1 MAKILVADDNAQVRD
16 LLELLLEDAGH
27 QVTLCA
33 DGSEVLPASRA
44 QRPDVVLLDLNMPD
58 VDGFTA
64 LEQLRK
70 DEQLRKVPVI
80 IVTAAGRPDQMT
92 RARDLGA
99 TDFIVKPWKD
109 FEVEDRVDLALKSS
123 SAG

>member
-1 MAKILVADDNAQVRD
+1 MAKVLVADDNAQVRD

-27 QVTLCA
+27 QVMLCE
-33 DGSEVLPASRA
+33 DGSEVLTASRS

-64 LEQLRK
+64 LQQLRR
-70 DEQLRKVPVI
+70 DELLSRVPVI
-80 IVTAAGRPDQMT
+80 IVTAAGRPDQMAK
-92 RARDLGA
+92 ARDLGA

-109 FEVEDRVDLALKSS
+109 FEVEDRVDLALRGA
-123 SAG
+123 AGA

>member
-1 MAKILVADDNAQVRD
+1 MAKVLVADDNAQVRD

-27 QVTLCA
+27 QVTLCV
-33 DGSEVLPASRA
+33 DGSEVLSASRSE
-44 QRPDVVLLDLNMPD
+44 RPDVVLLDLNMPD

-70 DEQLRKVPVI
+70 DDQLQRVPVI

-92 RARDLGA
+92 RARNLGA

-109 FEVEDRVDLALKSS
+109 YEVEDRVELALKGANGS
-123 SAG
+123 